1 MAETPRESKLRAVS
15 LPRPF
20 ILFGHSAYRLAEA
33 YENRQGDCPHL
44 QVWSKAELARRLAEA
59 EVLCLSGFWDNSL
72 LERIPKVRFVQ
83 LCSAGY
89 DHFDIGALR
98 ARGTRLATAAG
109 ANANAVSEH
118 AFALIL
124 ALTRR
129 LGEARDNQAKRHWRG
144 MISELDRREDELAG
158 KTMLIVGLGRIGGR
172 IARIAQAFDMRVIGI
187 RRQAGAAVPHVDQLG
202 PLADLLALLPEADVV
217 VLACPLTAETR
228 GAIGEAALHAMKPT
242 ALLINV
248 ARGPVVDEPA
258 LVAALAAHRI
268 AGAGI
273 DVTAVEP
280 LDAKSPLWSM
290 ENVVLT
296 PHTAGETRRHE
307 ANVID
312 ILIDNLVRLSRG
324 EATLRN
330 GVV

>member
-1 MAETPRESKLRAVS
+1 MSS
-15 LPRPF
+15 RPF
-20 ILFGHSAYRLAEA
+20 ILFGHSAYRLGEA
-33 YENRQGDCPHL
+33 YEARGGDFPHTH
-44 QVWSKAELARRLAEA
+44 VWSRADLLPRLGEA

-72 LERIPKVRFVQ
+72 LDMIPNVRFIQ

-89 DHFDIGALR
+89 DHFDTAALKS
-98 ARGTRLATAAG
+98 RGIRLANAAG

-118 AFALIL
+118 AFALLL

-129 LGEARDNQAKRHWRG
+129 MIEARDNQVKRHWRG
-144 MISELDRREDELAG
+144 MISDLSQREDELAG
-158 KTMLIVGLGRIGGR
+158 KTLLVYGLGRIGRR
-172 IARIAQAFDMRVIGI
+172 IARIAKAFDMRVIGI
-187 RRQAGAAVPHVDQLG
+187 RRSGG
-202 PLADLLALLPEADVV
+202 TLPEIDVLGTPTELLTLVPQADAV
-217 VLACPLTAETR
+217 VLACPLTVETR
-228 GAIGEAALHAMKPT
+228 GLIGVQALAAMKPS
-242 ALLINV
+242 ALLVNV

-258 LVAALAAHRI
+258 LIAALTEKRI

-273 DVTAVEP
+273 DVTTVEP
-280 LDAKSPLWSM
+280 LDAASPLWSL

-312 ILIDNLVRLSRG
+312 ILIENLGRLGRG
-324 EATLRN
+324 ESELRN